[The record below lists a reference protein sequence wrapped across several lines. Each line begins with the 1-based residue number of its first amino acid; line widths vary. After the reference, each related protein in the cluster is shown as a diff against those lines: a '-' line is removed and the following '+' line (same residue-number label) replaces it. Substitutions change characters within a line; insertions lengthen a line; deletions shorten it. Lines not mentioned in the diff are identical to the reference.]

1 MRTAD
6 RLARPIR
13 TAESSNAGCGQ
24 YDPAP
29 RRPTRRGLLAA
40 DGVTGRGRQ
49 RADTS
54 PTYGPE
60 MSFGG
65 ARVPDDCVVRTFHLK
80 VMTTA
85 AKQKRARARLVAGG
99 DAWAWTIDRFGERR
113 REGLPAANSNGDLWP
128 DLRAHGSFGELAM
141 HCAEHVA
148 KCWSTNYF
156 ESRRRQKKGEAA
168 SLPLAKRYLVPVTW
182 RKGEF
187 SFTAELVHSD
197 GDTRTHSLGSPD
209 EGSRHGRRLDSSPT
223 HRRALQRT

>member
-1 MRTAD
+1 
-6 RLARPIR
+6 
-13 TAESSNAGCGQ
+13 
-24 YDPAP
+24 
-29 RRPTRRGLLAA
+29 
-40 DGVTGRGRQ
+40 
-49 RADTS
+49 
-54 PTYGPE
+54 
-60 MSFGG
+60 
-65 ARVPDDCVVRTFHLK
+65 
-80 VMTTA
+80 MTTA